1 MQVRQPDNPYVK
13 AGQLRDELRNALGGQ
28 KWSVGE
34 ASEEELMDAAALAD
48 RTGMFNCP
56 HTGVALAALIKL
68 RDQDVISKSDRVVV
82 VSTAH
87 GLKFTQSKTA
97 YHSGE
102 IEKLSST
109 YKNPPVVVK
118 ENFGSV
124 MDAIR
129 DRLV

>member
-1 MQVRQPDNPYVK
+1 MN
-13 AGQLRDELRNALGGQ
+13 
-28 KWSVGE
+28 
-34 ASEEELMDAAALAD
+34 AAAQAD
-48 RTGMFNCP
+48 QTGMFNCP

-68 RDQDVISKSDRVVV
+68 RERDVVGKDDRVVV

-87 GLKFTQSKTA
+87 GLKFTQSKIG

-102 IEKLSST
+102 LQGLASKYE
-109 YKNPPVVVK
+109 NPPVVVK

-129 DRLV
+129 EHVK